1 MNNVKA
7 KLIEV
12 IEVTYCTGQGT
23 ENDPCREVV
32 EYHLPDGTLIGV
44 SDPVTTK
51 NNKLQQKGR

>member
-44 SDPVTTK
+44 SDPVTAK
-51 NNKLQQKGR
+51 NNKLQ